1 MKRGCRGSRNSSK
14 KRLKAGSFFSQI
26 LDILTTHETSKVHG
40 NQRTCLRRDIRE
52 LKVPTC
58 PTIPDTFV
66 SASKYY
72 SMHLQFTLHEAS
84 YLVRQKTVEVL
95 NKHGFPLP
103 VSSSVGD
110 TNEQVS
116 RKALNGLIK
125 GFYCPK
131 NSSSAGL
138 SYGNST
144 KDHRKRVPSKVYLQF
159 RVCGDRHRDFPDV
172 SRSQSIVL
180 IHCMNRIFL
189 AACLGEE
196 IIGSLLRYETC
207 VCAYYFFESKRFD
220 PKRNPVFIEPV
231 TSIINLKRMNDV
243 CLYAPSLGSYT
254 NQILGWERRSGCI
267 P

>member
-1 MKRGCRGSRNSSK
+1 M
-14 KRLKAGSFFSQI
+14 
-26 LDILTTHETSKVHG
+26 
-40 NQRTCLRRDIRE
+40 
-52 LKVPTC
+52 
-58 PTIPDTFV
+58 
-66 SASKYY
+66 
-72 SMHLQFTLHEAS
+72 
-84 YLVRQKTVEVL
+84 
-95 NKHGFPLP
+95 
-103 VSSSVGD
+103 
-110 TNEQVS
+110 
-116 RKALNGLIK
+116 
-125 GFYCPK
+125 PK
-131 NSSSAGL
+131 NSSSAA

-207 VCAYYFFESKRFD
+207 ICAYYFFESKRFD

-243 CLYAPSLGSYT
+243 CRYAPSLGST
-254 NQILGWERRSGCI
+254 NQIWAGKNVHTFFEVVMKIQKNKGNEVPSTTQLILRRSKFPRCKPRDIVVQVFPDSITRVTRKKKNISGEMLKS
-267 P
+267 